1 MKRYLLHSPFS
12 IYRFE
17 TDVWAHSVHNHSYFE
32 IIFISKGFGVHNING
47 NAFRYE
53 AGDVFL
59 LGPEDFHNFSIEE
72 TTEFCFVRFNDTVH
86 SSLIEEKGNLIT
98 QLVNSLLYT
107 ASQSRGTI
115 VNDKLE
121 KRKLFGLL
129 AILESENESDT
140 SKYFDMLRTSLL
152 QSILVILAR
161 NLLSQNTSNN
171 SNDAAVEGL
180 LMYVKKHIYEPEKL
194 TIAHLAEVFNYA
206 PDYVS
211 IYFKRHY
218 GESLKL
224 YITKYKMKLI
234 EIRLLYSQLT
244 VAQIADEFGYLDES
258 HFCKQFKKFS
268 GTTPTSFRKAK

>member
-17 TDVWAHSVHNHSYFE
+17 TDVWVHSVHNHSYFE

-171 SNDAAVEGL
+171 SNDDGVERL

-218 GESLKL
+218 GESLKQ

>member
-72 TTEFCFVRFNDTVH
+72 TTEFCFVRFNDTIH

-171 SNDAAVEGL
+171 SNDDAVEGL

-218 GESLKL
+218 GESLKQ

>member
-17 TDVWAHSVHNHSYFE
+17 ADVWAHSVHNHSYFE

-171 SNDAAVEGL
+171 SNDAAVERL

-218 GESLKL
+218 GESLKQ

>member
-17 TDVWAHSVHNHSYFE
+17 TDVWVHSVHNHSYFE

-72 TTEFCFVRFNDTVH
+72 TTEFCFVRFNDTIH

-121 KRKLFGLL
+121 KTKLFGLL

-171 SNDAAVEGL
+171 SNDDVVERL

-218 GESLKL
+218 GESLKQ